1 MTDQILSEI
10 LEEPEAVRKSIALGR
25 KTYRAV
31 AETLAASGCSRIY
44 AVGCGSSYFAGI
56 LARYAL
62 EQFTHIP
69 TIAASAVD
77 FSTYSLES
85 VDKKAAVIGI
95 SQSGESFETVEAL
108 EKCRGRAGLLLALTN
123 NRDSRLSGI
132 ADASILTE
140 AGPEEASG
148 TKTVLAQMLAA
159 YQFALELAAVLGSHP
174 QDELVRLQREL
185 DGAHELTAQ
194 LQADTASIAAVVDY
208 LKDVDNLYVVA
219 AGPFFPLGLQ
229 MTNTARE
236 IARVHCQA
244 FDVTEFRHGPLEILR
259 AGTFLMLLSNS
270 HSPLA
275 ANMVQLGRLARRAGA
290 SVSVVTDPRDTALRD
305 LADHYY
311 LVPEASEYLGAVLY
325 LAGLHLVLYHW
336 SRAKGLDPNH
346 FENIVK
352 TWTQAF

>member
-1 MTDQILSEI
+1 MTDQILTEI
-10 LEEPEAVRKSIALGR
+10 LEEPEAVRRSIALGR
-25 KTYRAV
+25 QTYHSV
-31 AETLAASGCSRIY
+31 AERLAASGCNRIY

-69 TIAASAVD
+69 TIATSAVD
-77 FSTYSLES
+77 FSTYSLDS
-85 VDKKAAVIGI
+85 VDERAAVIGI

-108 EKCRGRAGLLLALTN
+108 EKCRGRAGLLIALTN
-123 NRDSRLSGI
+123 NRDSRLARS
-132 ADASILTE
+132 ADISILTD
-140 AGPEEASG
+140 AGPEKASG
-148 TKTVLAQMLAA
+148 TKTVLTQMLAA
-159 YQFALELAAVLGSHP
+159 YQFALSLADVLGSHP
-174 QDELVRLQREL
+174 KDELDRLQHEL
-185 DGAHELTAQ
+185 EEAHTLTAQ
-194 LQADTASIAAVVDY
+194 LQSDTGAIQAAADY
-208 LKDVDNLYVVA
+208 LKTVDNLYVVA
-219 AGPFFPLGLQ
+219 AGPFFPLALQ

-259 AGTFLMLLSNS
+259 PGTYLMLLSNS
-270 HSPLA
+270 ASPLA
-275 ANMVQLGRLARRAGA
+275 SNMAQLGELARKAGA
-290 SVSVVTDPRDTALRD
+290 SVSVVTDPQDEALRS

-311 LVPEASEYLGAVLY
+311 PVPEASEHLGSILY

-352 TWTQAF
+352 TWTQAL